1 MDFFGIGSGE
11 LILILVIALLLFK
24 PATVVDWARTVGKT
38 IKAIKKTTS
47 DITSNITREIEE
59 EKTQV
64 MAAENKN
71 PPPPENP

>member
-11 LILILVIALLLFK
+11 LILILVVALLILK
-24 PATVVDWARTVGKT
+24 PAKVVDLARSLGKT

-64 MAAENKN
+64 IVTEYKDPSTNEKT
-71 PPPPENP
+71 